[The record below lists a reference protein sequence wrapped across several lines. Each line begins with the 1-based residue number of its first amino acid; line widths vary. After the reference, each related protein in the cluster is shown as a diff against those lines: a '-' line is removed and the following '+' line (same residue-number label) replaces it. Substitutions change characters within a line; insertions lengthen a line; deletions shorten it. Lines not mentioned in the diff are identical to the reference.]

1 MTQPQ
6 TKCPHGCW
14 LSSWDVDGKCRYCS
28 VCYQLPGESVSKE
41 ELLDLVAKWDKIL
54 RATRLSMA
62 QGMSINGHH
71 IILMD
76 DRPYTDED
84 GDWRDSPLERAAA
97 ASPQT
102 ELQEAKERETMMIR
116 DLAEEF
122 MCGSCTMWAAALG
135 LRPEQV
141 QRLRSQLAGVE
152 REELEAARKTLGMSD
167 KEWTEYRLL
176 RLISAARSMA
186 AAQTKL

>member
-1 MTQPQ
+1 MTQPP

-14 LSSWDVDGKCRYCS
+14 LSSWDVDGKSRYCT
-28 VCYQLPGESVSKE
+28 VCYQLPAEEVSKE
-41 ELLDLVAKWDKIL
+41 ELARLVEKWDKIL
-54 RATRLSMA
+54 RGARLSMA
-62 QGMSINGHH
+62 QGSSINGRH
-71 IILMD
+71 ILLMD
-76 DRPYTDED
+76 DRTDTDAD
-84 GDWRDSPLERAAA
+84 GDWCNSPLERAAA

-102 ELQEAKERETMMIR
+102 ELREAEEREAVMIQ

-122 MCGSCTMWAAALG
+122 MLGSCTLWAAALG
-135 LRPEQV
+135 LKPEQI

-152 REELEAARKTLGMSD
+152 RDELESARKTLGMSD